1 MLNDVN
7 NIKPETLK
15 KLSYEYYKD
24 QRFDLFKKSN
34 LTIEEKINALDKIY
48 KCDNNNNDLIKTE
61 SNSVLNIQDQNQL
74 RINKINLTNK
84 YKQFQVSK
92 SSEGFYH
99 QANKQNQAKSIKID
113 QSNSVMLLKKYSN
126 PVINQYDLKFK
137 NKLPNDLEKELTF
150 DSFLFNRKLNQ
161 MTSTPL
167 GSAVAFTR
175 SIKKPSAST
184 TNLNIDYQKNV
195 RLNPVLKIVDHY
207 SLSKKK
213 KFLIL
218 PVLI

>member
-34 LTIEEKINALDKIY
+34 LTIEEKINALEKIY
-48 KCDNNNNDLIKTE
+48 KCDNNNLIKTE
-61 SNSVLNIQDQNQL
+61 SNNVLNIQDQNQL

-175 SIKKPSAST
+175 SIKKSST
-184 TNLNIDYQKNV
+184 STKNLNLDYQKDV
-195 RLNPVLKIVDHY
+195 RLNPILKIVDNY

-213 KFLIL
+213 KFLNL

>member
-34 LTIEEKINALDKIY
+34 LTIEEKINALEKIY
-48 KCDNNNNDLIKTE
+48 KCDNNNLIKTE
-61 SNSVLNIQDQNQL
+61 SNNVLNIQDQNQL

-92 SSEGFYH
+92 SSESFYH
-99 QANKQNQAKSIKID
+99 QANKQTQAKSIKID

-175 SIKKPSAST
+175 SIKKSST
-184 TNLNIDYQKNV
+184 STKNLNLDYQKDV
-195 RLNPVLKIVDHY
+195 RLNPILKIVDNY

-213 KFLIL
+213 KFLNL